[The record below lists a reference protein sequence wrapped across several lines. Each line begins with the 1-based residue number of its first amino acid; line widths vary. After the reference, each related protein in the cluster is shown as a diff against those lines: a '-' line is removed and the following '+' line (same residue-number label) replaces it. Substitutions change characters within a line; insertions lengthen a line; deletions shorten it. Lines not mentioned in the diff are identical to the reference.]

1 MKQTLRNVLDT
12 YQPPAPEPSA
22 KAALL
27 AARRTLPGLSPAGFL
42 WTQLGFIRP
51 RMWAAQGILL
61 AALAMLVYRAPGAE
75 SVYLLLGSLLPLLL
89 VINITDLVRVYNGGM
104 LELELATRYNLPQV
118 CAARLLLFGLVDFAL
133 LGVAA
138 ALGAAALRA
147 HLFTLLLYCLT
158 PFLLMCAGCL
168 AALRL
173 LRPDQLLLATVL
185 LTVAT
190 GAILTVARRPLY
202 LPQHRP
208 FWMGALAVALVLLVW
223 QSLALQ
229 RKGVFSCKL

>member
-1 MKQTLRNVLDT
+1 
-12 YQPPAPEPSA
+12 
-22 KAALL
+22 
-27 AARRTLPGLSPAGFL
+27 
-42 WTQLGFIRP
+42 
-51 RMWAAQGILL
+51 
-61 AALAMLVYRAPGAE
+61 
-75 SVYLLLGSLLPLLL
+75 
-89 VINITDLVRVYNGGM
+89 M

-173 LRPDQLLLATVL
+173 LRPDQLLLAAVL

-208 FWMGALAVALVLLVW
+208 FWMAALAVALVLLVW